1 MSSIVVNT
9 DGSSSSCSGDYC
21 HTRDSVF
28 GEDHLYFVKMGV
40 LMSYDPIRMISSVV
54 NTAGSPN
61 FCSGDHCYTRDLAFG
76 GGRLYFVKMGVLM
89 SYVPTNRISFVG
101 NTAGAPDM
109 CSGNHC
115 HTRDLLFR
123 EEEICYGG
131 TCSLPQLY
139 CVKMGVLMSYVPTI
153 MTSHVVNTA
162 GSPNTCVGDHCY
174 TRDLVLGGGNLYFVK
189 MGALM
194 SFDTTRGTSVVVNT
208 SGYPGSCS
216 GDHCYTRDLAF
227 TVSESS
233 PADPPGHPTW
243 RIVMLICIACLCLLC
258 CCVVGIVVAIMYYR
272 KANSTREEVGSE
284 VSEQ

>member
-1 MSSIVVNT
+1 
-9 DGSSSSCSGDYC
+9 
-21 HTRDSVF
+21 
-28 GEDHLYFVKMGV
+28 
-40 LMSYDPIRMISSVV
+40 MSYVPTSKISFVV

-61 FCSGDHCYTRDLAFG
+61 
-76 GGRLYFVKMGVLM
+76 
-89 SYVPTNRISFVG
+89 
-101 NTAGAPDM
+101 M

-123 EEEICYGG
+123 GEEICYGG

-139 CVKMGVLMSYVPTI
+139 YVKMGVLMSYVPAT
-153 MTSHVVNTA
+153 MTSHVVNTD
-162 GSPNTCVGDHCY
+162 GSPNLCSGDHCHTRDLVFQGKEICSGGICSSPRLYYVKMGALMSFLPTLGSGEVNTAGFPSSCSGDHCY

-208 SGYPGSCS
+208 GGSPGSCS

-233 PADPPGHPTW
+233 PADPSGHPTW
-243 RIVMLICIACLCLLC
+243 RIVILICIACLCLLC

-284 VSEQ
+284 VSEQSA